1 MSTTIR
7 RSLGQSLIIGLKG
20 PSLTPEESK
29 FIVEN
34 NIGGII
40 LFGRNLETPEQIL
53 ALNRDL
59 QKLSQTMPDRVPLF
73 ISIDMEGGRV
83 LRLKEPFTKWP
94 SAGALGRL
102 NSSSVVFELARAMGT
117 ELFSIGINMDFAP
130 SCDILTNPKNT
141 VIGDR
146 AFGTDAETVSKL
158 ASAFVRG
165 LVKSNIIA
173 CAKHFP
179 GHGNTLLD
187 SHEDLPIEE
196 TTMEQLE
203 ARETVPFK
211 RTFRA
216 RLDLVMTSHI
226 LFKNVDPEYPATF
239 SNKIINGLLKDKLR
253 FRNLVVTDDMGMKAV
268 AKKYDIATAAV
279 LAYKAGCNLLLYC
292 NDFAAPEI
300 AMKAL
305 MDAATKNQI
314 DPNEITS
321 NHRKILDLKKAK
333 IKNFNLGTYSEI
345 QHLIGAADH
354 VEMAKAVTEG
364 RMPQLS
370 NASNDDGD

>member
-1 MSTTIR
+1 LSNTVR

-20 PSLTPEESK
+20 PALTPEESK
-29 FIVEN
+29 FISEN
-34 NIGGII
+34 NIGGVIF
-40 LFGRNLETPEQIL
+40 FGRNLETPEQIL
-53 ALNRDL
+53 ALCRDL
-59 QKLSQTMPDRVPLF
+59 QKLSTSMPDRVPLF

-94 SAGALGRL
+94 TAAALGKL

-179 GHGNTLLD
+179 GHGNTLVD

-196 TTMEQLE
+196 TTEQQLE
-203 ARETVPFK
+203 AREMVPFK

-226 LFKNVDPEYPATF
+226 LFKNVDPTWPATL
-239 SNKIINGLLKDKLR
+239 SPKIVNGLLREKLR
-253 FRNLVVTDDMGMKAV
+253 YRNLVVTDDMGMKAIT
-268 AKKYDIATAAV
+268 KKYEVGPAAV
-279 LAYKAGCNLLLYC
+279 QAYKAGCNILLYC
-292 NDFAAPEI
+292 NDFAAPEQ

-305 MDAATKNQI
+305 VDAATKNEL
-314 DPNEITS
+314 DANEINA
-321 NHRKILDLKKAK
+321 NHRKILDLKKSK

-345 QHLIGAADH
+345 QHLIGPADH
-354 VEMAKAVTEG
+354 VEMAAAVTEG
-364 RMPQLS
+364 RMPKLS
-370 NASNDDGD
+370 NASGDDGD

>member
-7 RSLGQSLIIGLKG
+7 RSLGQALIIGLKG
-20 PSLTPEESK
+20 PSLTTEEAK

-34 NIGGII
+34 NIGGVC
-40 LFGRNLETPEQIL
+40 LFDRNLETPEQLL
-53 ALNRDL
+53 ALCRDL

-83 LRLKEPFTKWP
+83 HRLKAPFTKWP
-94 SAGALGRL
+94 SAQKLGAL

-117 ELFSIGINMDFAP
+117 ELFNIGINVNFAP
-130 SCDILTNPKNT
+130 SCDILTNPANK

-187 SHEDLPIEE
+187 SHEELPVEE
-196 TTMEQLE
+196 TSLEQLE

-216 RLDLVMTSHI
+216 RLDLVMTAHI
-226 LFKNVDPEYPATF
+226 LFKNVDAEWPATL
-239 SNKIINGLLKDKLR
+239 SPKIVNGILREKLR
-253 FRNLVVTDDMGMKAV
+253 YRNLVITDDMGMKAIT
-268 AKKYDIATAAV
+268 KKYEIGAAAV
-279 LAYKAGCNLLLYC
+279 QAFKAGCNLLLYC
-292 NDFAAPEI
+292 NDFSAPEI

-305 MDAATKNQI
+305 VNAATNNII
-314 DPNEITS
+314 DQGEITA
-321 NHRKILDLKKAK
+321 NHRRLLDLKKTK
-333 IKNFNLGTYSEI
+333 IKNFNLGTYSEV
-345 QHLIGAADH
+345 QHLIGNEEH
-354 VEMAKAVTEG
+354 LELAKAVTEG
-364 RMPQLS
+364 RMPKLS
-370 NASNDDGD
+370 GSGDDGD

>member
-7 RSLGQSLIIGLKG
+7 RSLGQALIIGLKG
-20 PSLTPEESK
+20 PSLSSEEAK

-34 NIGGII
+34 NISGVI
-40 LFGRNLETPEQIL
+40 LFDRNLESPEQLL
-53 ALNRDL
+53 ALCRDL
-59 QKLSQTMPDRVPLF
+59 QKLSLSMPDRVPLF

-83 LRLKEPFTKWP
+83 HRLKAPFTKWP
-94 SAGALGRL
+94 SAKALGDL
-102 NSSSVVFELARAMGT
+102 NSSSVVFELARAMGS
-117 ELFSIGINMDFAP
+117 ELFNIGINLNYAP
-130 SCDILTNPKNT
+130 SCDILTNPQNK

-146 AFGTDAETVSKL
+146 AFGTDAETVAKL
-158 ASAFVRG
+158 SSAFVRG

-187 SHEDLPIEE
+187 SHEELPVEE
-196 TTMEQLE
+196 TTAEQLE

-216 RLDLVMTSHI
+216 RLDLVMTAHI
-226 LFKNVDPEYPATF
+226 LYKNVDPDWPGTL
-239 SNKIINGLLKDKLR
+239 STKIINGILRDKLR
-253 FRNLVVTDDMGMKAV
+253 YRNLVITDDMGMKAIT
-268 AKKYDIATAAV
+268 KKYEVGAAAV
-279 LAYKAGCNLLLYC
+279 QAFKAGCNILLYC

-305 MDAATKNQI
+305 VAAATNNII
-314 DPNEITS
+314 DPNEIAA
-321 NHRKILDLKKAK
+321 NHRRVIDLKKAK

-345 QHLIGAADH
+345 QHIIGSQDH
-354 VEMAKAVTEG
+354 LDMAKAVSEG
-364 RMPQLS
+364 RMPELS
-370 NASNDDGD
+370 GADDDGD

>member
-94 SAGALGRL
+94 AAAALGKL
-102 NSSSVVFELARAMGT
+102 NSSSVVFEIARAMGT
-117 ELFSIGINMDFAP
+117 EMFSVGINMDFAP

-146 AFGTDAETVSKL
+146 AFGNDPETVSKL

-179 GHGNTLLD
+179 GHGNTFLD
-187 SHEDLPIEE
+187 SHDELPIEE
-196 TTMEQLE
+196 TTPELLE

-226 LFKNVDPEYPATF
+226 LFKNVDPEWPATF
-239 SNKIINGLLKDKLR
+239 SPKIINGILKDKLR
-253 FRNLVVTDDMGMKAV
+253 FRNLVITDDMGMKAV
-268 AKKYDIATAAV
+268 TKKYDVATAAV
-279 LAYKAGCNLLLYC
+279 QAYKAGCNILLYC
-292 NDFAAPEI
+292 NDFGAPEI
-300 AMKAL
+300 ALKGL
-305 MDAATKNQI
+305 VDAAIKNEI
-314 DPNEITS
+314 DQNEITN

-333 IKNFNLGTYSEI
+333 IRNFNLGTYSEV
-345 QHLIGAADH
+345 QHLIGPADH

-370 NASNDDGD
+370 NVSADDGD